1 MEIPKDTHT
10 ISMAGSTLSWDE
22 IDRKAKERGMD
33 RSKFVQRACEKE
45 YYRWS
50 IKENWETV
58 SQTIIL
64 IFVMFTTVKVLML

>member
-1 MEIPKDTHT
+1 MDEPRNVGTV
-10 ISMAGSTLSWDE
+10 SMRGCTLSWDD
-22 IDRKAKERGMD
+22 IDEKAKERGMD
-33 RSKFVQRACEKE
+33 RSEFVQRACEKE